1 MNIVHVTHRAWP
13 VVGGSEQYVHEIAR
27 RQVATGHR
35 VTVVA
40 TQAQALSALWAA
52 GAACVP
58 ETSSTEQDGVRM
70 VRLPLRYLPVGA
82 LAFPTLRRITWLL
95 SHLAAPLALPLSR
108 FFPWVPALPA
118 TLDALQADLYFAWNL
133 TLEGLTAGTARQAA
147 HQHVPW
153 IAVPLLHL
161 ARPAFYTMP
170 HQLHWLRDAARI
182 LTQTPMEREFL
193 LARGFAPR
201 RVAVVSPG
209 VATTPPSDEIQYLDL
224 AIRKSDSAP
233 LVVTIGALG
242 RDKGTLHLLA
252 ACRRL
257 WESGIRLE
265 LALVGTMEPAIE
277 RAITRL
283 PASWQEYCHC
293 LGRISEVEKWS
304 LLAAADILALPSRTE
319 SFGIVFLEAWL
330 CRKPVVGARAG
341 AIPDVVQHGED
352 GVLVEFGDVPGLADA
367 LRTLLTDPARAA
379 QLGVQGYRKVQQCY
393 TWDHQYAHL
402 QEVMAEVQTE
412 WSG

>member
-1 MNIVHVTHRAWP
+1 M
-13 VVGGSEQYVHEIAR
+13 
-27 RQVATGHR
+27 
-35 VTVVA
+35 
-40 TQAQALSALWAA
+40 
-52 GAACVP
+52 
-58 ETSSTEQDGVRM
+58 
-70 VRLPLRYLPVGA
+70 
-82 LAFPTLRRITWLL
+82 
-95 SHLAAPLALPLSR
+95 
-108 FFPWVPALPA
+108 PA

-133 TLEGLTAGTARQAA
+133 TLEGLTAVTARQAA

-153 IAVPLLHL
+153 IAIPLLHL

-193 LARGFAPR
+193 LARGFAPHN
-201 RVAVVSPG
+201 VAIVSPG
-209 VATTPPSDEIQYLDL
+209 VATTPPSDKIQDL
-224 AIRKSDSAP
+224 GLAFSKSDNAP

-257 WESGIRLE
+257 WESGFRLE
-265 LALVGTMEPAIE
+265 LALVGTMEPAIK

-304 LLAAADILALPSRTE
+304 LLAAADVLALPSRTE

-330 CRKPVVGARAG
+330 CRKPVIGARAG
-341 AIPDVVQHGED
+341 AIPDVVQHGKD

-412 WSG
+412 WYRMNVFSVQADSGDVEVIMHEVGKAVQRWEGGDALPLDLAWVQRREDRLLQDARQLRFLATLDGNAIVHSTRPRFGPWIIRFQQFVRRVTWWFLEPILQQIRAFQLHTAQVVEL